1 MTSLCLWFALHS
13 DLQTAFC
20 MMTVKFRCVLC
31 SHWWRHSFRRQQ
43 NVSGKWRHSDQW
55 NGSHVYLQ
63 EKHNRLIKWRNI
75 MLHSSPFHPSQVSL
89 LLVTALLQPQTPVV
103 GDIEYFLR
111 VTPAFVSCEEANQM
125 CWNVGASL
133 ADQSDLELLNLPSNQ
148 PYVTLRPIKTNSYS
162 RVVL

>member
-1 MTSLCLWFALHS
+1 
-13 DLQTAFC
+13 
-20 MMTVKFRCVLC
+20 
-31 SHWWRHSFRRQQ
+31 
-43 NVSGKWRHSDQW
+43 
-55 NGSHVYLQ
+55 
-63 EKHNRLIKWRNI
+63 

-133 ADQSDLELLNLPSNQ
+133 ADESDIELLDLPSNQ
-148 PYVTLRPIKTNSYS
+148 P
-162 RVVL
+162 